1 VALPFAKRRMT
12 PEQLEMV
19 RSRERTARS
28 AVFAAQ
34 ACFVVTCLLI
44 VLAAVAIWWY
54 SAADIRAA
62 TGHAYYPALVAY
74 IIAVRLIGQP
84 IYRPMR
90 RRTRNVVA
98 RQTGDLI
105 SGDALVYKVTVE
117 RALRSGS
124 RRGIE
129 YRKLELAGG
138 GAILVRGPAVER
150 AEAAE
155 SFPSREQEIVVAPR
169 SRQILDMTC
178 SGDRLPVVTADAAW
192 DDVRQAVGDALL
204 EPEFVML

>member
-1 VALPFAKRRMT
+1 
-12 PEQLEMV
+12 MV
-19 RSRERTARS
+19 RSRELTARS

-34 ACFVVTCLLI
+34 ARFVATCLLI
-44 VLAAVAIWWY
+44 VLAAIASWWY
-54 SAADIRAA
+54 FADDIRAA

-84 IYRPMR
+84 LYRPMR

-117 RALRSGS
+117 RALRSGR

-129 YRKLELAGG
+129 YRKLELEGG
-138 GAILVRGPAVER
+138 GAVLVRGPAVEK

-155 SFPSREQEIVVAPR
+155 TFPSRGQEIVVAPR
-169 SRQILDMTC
+169 SRQILDVTG
-178 SGDRLPVVTADAAW
+178 SGDRLNAETSDGVW
-192 DDVRQAVGDALL
+192 DDVRRAVGNALL

>member
-1 VALPFAKRRMT
+1 MT

-34 ACFVVTCLLI
+34 ARFVATCILI
-44 VLAAVAIWWY
+44 VLAAVAVWWY
-54 SAADIRAA
+54 FAADIRKA
-62 TGHAYYPALVAY
+62 TGHAYYPVLAAY
-74 IIAVRLIGQP
+74 IIAIRLIGQP

-138 GAILVRGPAVER
+138 GAVLVRGPAVDR
-150 AEAAE
+150 AEQAE

-169 SRQILDMTC
+169 SRQILDVTG
-178 SGDRLPVVTADAAW
+178 SGDRLSAETSDGVW
-192 DDVRQAVGDALL
+192 DDVRRAVGNALL

>member
-1 VALPFAKRRMT
+1 MT

-34 ACFVVTCLLI
+34 TRFVVTCVLV
-44 VLAAVAIWWY
+44 VLAAVAVWWY
-54 SAADIRAA
+54 LAAYIRAA
-62 TGHAYYPALVAY
+62 TGHAYYPSLVAY
-74 IIAVRLIGQP
+74 IIAIRLIGQP

-105 SGDALVYKVTVE
+105 SGEALVYRVTVE

-138 GAILVRGPAVER
+138 GAVLVRGPVVER

-155 SFPSREQEIVVAPR
+155 TFPSREQEIFVAPR
-169 SRQILDMTC
+169 SQQILDVTG
-178 SGDRLPVVTADAAW
+178 SGDRLGAEKSDGVW
-192 DDVRQAVGDALL
+192 DDVRRAVGNALL

>member
-1 VALPFAKRRMT
+1 MT

-19 RSRERTARS
+19 RSREHTARS

-34 ACFVVTCLLI
+34 ARFVVTCVLI
-44 VLAAVAIWWY
+44 VLAAVAVWWY
-54 SAADIRAA
+54 FATDIRDA

-84 IYRPMR
+84 LYRPMR

-98 RQTGDLI
+98 RQTGDLV
-105 SGDALVYKVTVE
+105 SGDAHVFKVTVE
-117 RALRSGS
+117 RALRSGG

-129 YRKLELAGG
+129 YRKLELEGG
-138 GAILVRGPAVER
+138 GAVLVRGPVVAR

-155 SFPSREQEIVVAPR
+155 TFPSREQEIVVAPR
-169 SRQILDMTC
+169 SQQILEVTC
-178 SGDRLPVVTADAAW
+178 SGERLSAETSDGVW
-192 DDVRQAVGDALL
+192 DDVRRAVRKALL
-204 EPEFVML
+204 EPEFVPL